1 LKHVGQNLALLVQE
15 FIMIS
20 FLPWRPFLPLRET
33 SFVLRIYLPNRRQG
47 KQEEEKEEFLFRDN
61 FVRVL
66 RIEEEIERFLIVFIF
81 LNLCNLQCRVVYLIL
96 SRYLNQNRI

>member
-1 LKHVGQNLALLVQE
+1 
-15 FIMIS
+15 MIS

-33 SFVLRIYLPNRRQG
+33 SFGLRIYLPPRRQG
-47 KQEEEKEEFLFRDN
+47 AKEEEKEEFLFRDN

-81 LNLCNLQCRVVYLIL
+81 LNLCNLQCRVV
-96 SRYLNQNRI
+96 

>member
-33 SFVLRIYLPNRRQG
+33 SFGLRIYLPQRRQG
-47 KQEEEKEEFLFRDN
+47 AKEEEKEEFLFRDN
-61 FVRVL
+61 FV
-66 RIEEEIERFLIVFIF
+66 
-81 LNLCNLQCRVVYLIL
+81 
-96 SRYLNQNRI
+96 